1 MATCPGHAQGFTYL
15 FEAEQAFLL
24 TTSYKLLA
32 NYLGTILLKTKQ
44 MNCLS
49 RLTVANL
56 KLVALLDVKHNRSD
70 SSYLPRELMN
80 RGSSLLFL
88 FHR

>member
-1 MATCPGHAQGFTYL
+1 
-15 FEAEQAFLL
+15 
-24 TTSYKLLA
+24 
-32 NYLGTILLKTKQ
+32 

-70 SSYLPRELMN
+70 SSYLPREMMN

-88 FHR
+88 FHRSSNTFVGGGKEQIWPHSQTKFEVNVNVNAVVS